1 MVDHYKLNRDI
12 SRGNDAQSLLNNETL
27 KECFSVLERAYIDVW
42 KGTSA
47 KDQDGREK
55 LFLAVNIIGKVRE
68 HLTKLASSGR
78 LAASDVEAIAA
89 EEKRKKLL
97 GII

>member
-1 MVDHYKLNRDI
+1 MANQYKLSREV
-12 SRGNDAQSLLNNETL
+12 SRGTGAQSLLDNEIL
-27 KECFSVLERAYIDVW
+27 KESFSVLEQAYIETW

-47 KDQDGREK
+47 KDHDGREK

-68 HLTKLASSGR
+68 HLAKLASGGR
-78 LAASDVEAIAA
+78 LAASEIEALAA

-97 GII
+97 GIL